1 MMMKDTRCPYRINLP
16 RVASKPSPKS
26 ARFILLW
33 LRVMSEHSEGIL
45 KHYLHKKGLWLLKN
59 GLFLDENVMHR
70 TRIGYVQLLVLIE
83 GYSVRHV
90 IHGKQSFSA
99 DSKHAI
105 DLEYLSVPS
114 HSFVMP
120 SYI

>member
-1 MMMKDTRCPYRINLP
+1 MKD
-16 RVASKPSPKS
+16 
-26 ARFILLW
+26 F
-33 LRVMSEHSEGIL
+33 
-45 KHYLHKKGLWLLKN
+45 LHKKGLWLLKN

-83 GYSVRHV
+83 RYSVRHV
-90 IHGKQSFSA
+90 IPGKQIFLA

-114 HSFVMP
+114 HGFVMP
-120 SYI
+120 PYI